1 MSSGSSG
8 RYQSRLFNFV
18 HQQSRRVT
26 QQWEHT
32 YRHLQVATKWGVEVL
47 LYPVYLLFQSSES
60 FGKTL
65 QTKEPQTR
73 LKLQPND
80 PNFQPEMP
88 NVDSPI
94 QHILEAVNYLSSDE
108 PATPTKTSEP
118 FNPLALLGVFRLKF
132 VDNNANLTQSSNI
145 TENKAESLKPSHLE
159 NPLQQHLPIV
169 RGIATN
175 LFNRNLV
182 LVTTDNEIL
191 DILTPQQQAKLE
203 DRIINEVANYWQSFL
218 RDAARSRSI
227 PLAQPLVEKERR
239 LIEAKK
245 ETDLLPQ
252 IDHLLAKL
260 TDGNTSNIPVLAE
273 GIPKDLVNN
282 DVCNVISNLTPNP
295 NPCRVGEQES
305 KPLSLWGR
313 GLERGFNNKSHIAL
327 NTDRLLAFL
336 DIAVAKL
343 ESNAL
348 VPVQE
353 RSQEIVQVAQ
363 TQLNIFLYGKEQ
375 LAGKGEIATTADGL
389 ETHKVNLETLIE
401 AGLNY
406 FFGVGNR
413 KTLESTTNDRRLPG
427 KLLSSSSRKALSKS
441 PQLENQDLTDD
452 SWLRWSDLFGD
463 TETVV
468 ENPVPLSQRKTS
480 GLESSLSVGHFPQ
493 NNLSVK
499 QPQVKSGLVQRKQP
513 TSNLAPSQKTSAK
526 VASAKQTQAR
536 ISQTKNESRKGEILQ
551 QQFHQSSQVKARPDW
566 IETKATS
573 TGYEK
578 HPLEQ
583 LLQWLDDVMLWLEE
597 VFVNIFQW
605 LRQIWH
611 RK

>member
-65 QTKEPQTR
+65 HTQEPQTK

-94 QHILEAVNYLSSDE
+94 QHVLEAVNYLSFDE
-108 PATPTKTSEP
+108 PASTPTKTSEL
-118 FNPLALLGVFRLKF
+118 FNPLAYLGVFRLKF

-145 TENKAESLKPSHLE
+145 TDNQAESLKPSHLK

-169 RGIATN
+169 CGIATN
-175 LFNRNLV
+175 LINRNLV
-182 LVTTDNEIL
+182 LVTVDNEIL

-203 DRIINEVANYWQSFL
+203 DRIINEVANYWQSW
-218 RDAARSRSI
+218 
-227 PLAQPLVEKERR
+227 R

-245 ETDLLPQ
+245 ETQLLPQ

-260 TDGNTSNIPVLAE
+260 TDGNTANIPVLAE
-273 GIPKDLVNN
+273 GIPKDL
-282 DVCNVISNLTPNP
+282 
-295 NPCRVGEQES
+295 
-305 KPLSLWGR
+305 
-313 GLERGFNNKSHIAL
+313 L

-375 LAGKGEIATTADGL
+375 LAGKGEIATTADSL
-389 ETHKVNLETLIE
+389 ETHTLNLEALIE
-401 AGLNY
+401 AALNY

-413 KTLESTTNDRRLPG
+413 KTLESTTNDQRLPG
-427 KLLSSSSRKALSKS
+427 KLLSSSFRKALSKN

-452 SWLRWSDLFGD
+452 SWLKWSDLFGD

-468 ENPVPLSQRKTS
+468 EKPVPVSQRKTS

-493 NNLSVK
+493 KNLSVK
-499 QPQVKSGLVQRKQP
+499 QPQVKSGLVQRKQS
-513 TSNLAPSQKTSAK
+513 TSNLASSQKTSAK
-526 VASAKQTQAR
+526 VASAKQSQTR
-536 ISQTKNESRKGEILQ
+536 ISQTKSESRKGEILQ
-551 QQFHQSSQVKARPDW
+551 QQFHQSSQVEAQPDW

-583 LLQWLDDVMLWLEE
+583 LLQWLDDVMLWLEK
-597 VFVNIFQW
+597 VFVNIFQS
-605 LRQIWH
+605 LRQMWQG
-611 RK
+611 K

>member
-32 YRHLQVATKWGVEVL
+32 FRHLQVATKWGVEVL

-60 FGKTL
+60 SGKML
-65 QTKEPQTR
+65 HTKEPQTR

-80 PNFQPEMP
+80 TDFQTETLP

-94 QHILEAVNYLSSDE
+94 QYVLEAVNYLSSDE
-108 PATPTKTSEP
+108 PASTPAKTSEP
-118 FNPLALLGVFRLKF
+118 FNPLAFLGVFWLKF
-132 VDNNANLTQSSNI
+132 LDNNSTNKANLTQSSNI
-145 TENKAESLKPSHLE
+145 IENQAGSLNPSQLE
-159 NPLQQHLPIV
+159 NALKQYLPRV

-175 LFNRNLV
+175 LMNRNLV
-182 LVTTDNEIL
+182 LVSADNEIL

-203 DRIINEVANYWQSFL
+203 YRIINEVANYWQFSL
-218 RDAARSRSI
+218 RSAARTPTGKQATRSV
-227 PLAQPLVEKERR
+227 PLAQPLAEKERR

-245 ETDLLPQ
+245 ETELLPQ
-252 IDHLLAKL
+252 IDSLLAKL
-260 TDGNTSNIPVLAE
+260 TGENTANIPVLAE
-273 GIPKDLVNN
+273 GIPK
-282 DVCNVISNLTPNP
+282 NLP
-295 NPCRVGEQES
+295 
-305 KPLSLWGR
+305 
-313 GLERGFNNKSHIAL
+313 
-327 NTDRLLAFL
+327 NTDRFLAFL

-375 LAGKGEIATTADGL
+375 LAARGEIAATADGL
-389 ETHKVNLETLIE
+389 ETHTLNLQALIE
-401 AGLNY
+401 AALNY
-406 FFGVGNR
+406 FFGIGNI
-413 KTLESTTNDRRLPG
+413 KTLKPTTSDQRLPG
-427 KLLSSSSRKALSKS
+427 KLLSSPPRKALSKS
-441 PQLENQDLTDD
+441 RQLENQDFTDD
-452 SWLRWSDLFGD
+452 PWLTWSDLFGD
-463 TETVV
+463 TEIVADK
-468 ENPVPLSQRKTS
+468 PVPLSQRKNPA
-480 GLESSLSVGHFPQ
+480 LASSLSVRDFPKK
-493 NNLSVK
+493 NLTVQ
-499 QPQVKSGLVQRKQP
+499 QPKVGSGLVQRKQP
-513 TSNLAPSQKTSAK
+513 TSNLASSQKTSGK

-536 ISQTKNESRKGEILQ
+536 ISQTKSESRKGEILQ
-551 QQFHQSSQVKARPDW
+551 QQFHQSSQVEAQPDW

-573 TGYEK
+573 TGYDK

-583 LLQWLDDVMLWLEE
+583 LLEWLDYVMVWLEE
-597 VFVNIFQW
+597 RFVNIFQS
-605 LRQIWH
+605 LRQLWQ

>member
-32 YRHLQVATKWGVEVL
+32 FRHLQVATKWGVEAL

-60 FGKTL
+60 SGKTL

-80 PNFQPEMP
+80 TDFQSEIPNA
-88 NVDSPI
+88 DSPI
-94 QHILEAVNYLSSDE
+94 QQVLEAVNYVLSDE
-108 PATPTKTSEP
+108 AASTTTKTSET

-132 VDNNANLTQSSNI
+132 VDKNSTNNVIYIESSSI
-145 TENKAESLKPSHLE
+145 TENKAEIINLQLDNALK
-159 NPLQQHLPIV
+159 QHLPAV

-175 LFNRNLV
+175 LMNRSLV
-182 LVTTDNEIL
+182 LVTTENEIL

-203 DRIINEVANYWQSFL
+203 DRIINEVANYWQSW
-218 RDAARSRSI
+218 
-227 PLAQPLVEKERR
+227 R
-239 LIEAKK
+239 LIIAKK
-245 ETDLLPQ
+245 ETELLPQ
-252 IDHLLAKL
+252 IDRLLAKL
-260 TDGNTSNIPVLAE
+260 TDGNTTKISALAE
-273 GIPKDLVNN
+273 GISKDL
-282 DVCNVISNLTPNP
+282 
-295 NPCRVGEQES
+295 
-305 KPLSLWGR
+305 
-313 GLERGFNNKSHIAL
+313 L
-327 NTDRLLAFL
+327 NTERLLAFL

-375 LAGKGEIATTADGL
+375 LAARGEIATTTDGL
-389 ETHKVNLETLIE
+389 ETHTLNIQALIE
-401 AGLNY
+401 AALNY

-413 KTLESTTNDRRLPG
+413 KTFDSTTSDEQLPG
-427 KLLSSSSRKALSKS
+427 KLFSSRFRKALFKS
-441 PQLENQDLTDD
+441 PLLENQDLAVDP
-452 SWLRWSDLFGD
+452 WLTWNDLFGD
-463 TETVV
+463 TETVAEKSV
-468 ENPVPLSQRKTS
+468 RDSQVQNPALAA
-480 GLESSLSVGHFPQ
+480 SLSVGHFPQ
-493 NNLSVK
+493 KNLTVK
-499 QPQVKSGLVQRKQP
+499 QPKIGSGLVQRKQAN
-513 TSNLAPSQKTSAK
+513 SNLASSQKISVK
-526 VASAKQTQAR
+526 VSSTKQTQAHT
-536 ISQTKNESRKGEILQ
+536 SLTKREIRKGEILQ
-551 QQFHQSSQVKARPDW
+551 QQFPQSSQVEAQPDW

-583 LLQWLDDVMLWLEE
+583 LLEWVDYAMLWLEE
-597 VFVNIFQW
+597 KFVKIFQS
-605 LRQIWH
+605 LRQMWQG
-611 RK
+611 K

>member
-26 QQWEHT
+26 EQWEHT
-32 YRHLQVATKWGVEVL
+32 YRHLQVATKWSVEVL

-65 QTKEPQTR
+65 HTKEPQTR

-94 QHILEAVNYLSSDE
+94 QHVLEAVNYLSSNK
-108 PATPTKTSEP
+108 PASTSTKTSEP
-118 FNPLALLGVFRLKF
+118 FNPLAYLGVFRLKF
-132 VDNNANLTQSSNI
+132 VDNNAILPQSSNI
-145 TENKAESLKPSHLE
+145 TENQAESLKPSHLE
-159 NPLQQHLPIV
+159 NPLQQYLPIV
-169 RGIATN
+169 CGIATN
-175 LFNRNLV
+175 LINRNLV
-182 LVTTDNEIL
+182 LVTADNEIL
-191 DILTPQQQAKLE
+191 DILTPQQQVKLE
-203 DRIINEVANYWQSFL
+203 DRIINEVANYWQYW
-218 RDAARSRSI
+218 
-227 PLAQPLVEKERR
+227 R
-239 LIEAKK
+239 LIKLKK
-245 ETDLLPQ
+245 EAQLLPQ

-260 TDGNTSNIPVLAE
+260 TDGNTANIPVLAE
-273 GIPKDLVNN
+273 GIPKDL
-282 DVCNVISNLTPNP
+282 
-295 NPCRVGEQES
+295 
-305 KPLSLWGR
+305 
-313 GLERGFNNKSHIAL
+313 L

-348 VPVQE
+348 VSVQE

-389 ETHKVNLETLIE
+389 ETHTVNLEALIE
-401 AGLNY
+401 AALNY

-413 KTLESTTNDRRLPG
+413 KTLESTTNDQRLPG
-427 KLLSSSSRKALSKS
+427 KLLSLSSRKALSKS

-468 ENPVPLSQRKTS
+468 EKPVPLSQRKTP
-480 GLESSLSVGHFPQ
+480 GLESSLSAAHFPQ
-493 NNLSVK
+493 KNLSVK
-499 QPQVKSGLVQRKQP
+499 QPQVKSGLVQRKQS
-513 TSNLAPSQKTSAK
+513 TSNLAPSQKISAK

-536 ISQTKNESRKGEILQ
+536 ISQTKSESRKGEILQ

-597 VFVNIFQW
+597 VFVNIFQS
-605 LRQIWH
+605 LRQMWQG
-611 RK
+611 K

>member
-32 YRHLQVATKWGVEVL
+32 FRHLQVATKWGVEVL

-60 FGKTL
+60 SGKTL

-80 PNFQPEMP
+80 TDFQPVMP

-94 QHILEAVNYLSSDE
+94 QHVLEAVHYLSSDQ
-108 PATPTKTSEP
+108 PASTPAKTSEF
-118 FNPLALLGVFRLKF
+118 FNPLALVGVFRLKF

-159 NPLQQHLPIV
+159 NPLQQHVSIV

-175 LFNRNLV
+175 LLNRNLV
-182 LVTTDNEIL
+182 LITSDNEIL

-203 DRIINEVANYWQSFL
+203 NRIINEVAKYWQCW
-218 RDAARSRSI
+218 
-227 PLAQPLVEKERR
+227 R
-239 LIEAKK
+239 LIIAQK
-245 ETDLLPQ
+245 ETQLLPQ
-252 IDHLLAKL
+252 IDRLLAKL
-260 TDGNTSNIPVLAE
+260 TDGNPAKIPVLAE
-273 GIPKDLVNN
+273 GIPKDLINN
-282 DVCNVISNLTPNP
+282 TVSNLISNLTPNP
-295 NPCRVGEQES
+295 NPTMVGEQES
-305 KPLSLWGR
+305 EPIGLWGR
-313 GLERGFNNKSHIAL
+313 GLENKSHIAF

-348 VPVQE
+348 VPVHE

-375 LAGKGEIATTADGL
+375 LAGKREIATTADDL
-389 ETHKVNLETLIE
+389 ETHKLNLQALIE
-401 AGLNY
+401 AALNY
-406 FFGVGNR
+406 FFGVGSR
-413 KTLESTTNDRRLPG
+413 KTLEPTTSDQRLPG
-427 KLLSSSSRKALSKS
+427 KVLSSCPRKGLPKS
-441 PQLENQDLTDD
+441 PQLENQDLKDD
-452 SWLRWSDLFGD
+452 PWLTRGDLFGD

-468 ENPVPLSQRKTS
+468 DKPVTLSQTKNPA
-480 GLESSLSVGHFPQ
+480 LAASLSVGHFPQ
-493 NNLSVK
+493 KNLSVK
-499 QPQVKSGLVQRKQP
+499 QPKVGSGLVRKKQP
-513 TSNLAPSQKTSAK
+513 TSNLASSQKTSGK
-526 VASAKQTQAR
+526 VASRKQTQAR
-536 ISQTKNESRKGEILQ
+536 ISETKSESRKGEILQ
-551 QQFHQSSQVKARPDW
+551 QQFHQSSQVEAQPDW

-583 LLQWLDDVMLWLEE
+583 FLEWLDYVMLWLEE
-597 VFVNIFQW
+597 RFVKIIQF
-605 LRQIWH
+605 LRQMWSGNNTNS
-611 RK
+611 

>member
-18 HQQSRRVT
+18 HKQSRRVT

-32 YRHLQVATKWGVEVL
+32 FRHLQVATKWGVEVL

-60 FGKTL
+60 SGKTL

-80 PNFQPEMP
+80 TDFQPETLP

-94 QHILEAVNYLSSDE
+94 QHVLEAVHYLSSDE
-108 PATPTKTSEP
+108 PASTPTKTSEP
-118 FNPLALLGVFRLKF
+118 FNPLALVGVFRLKF
-132 VDNNANLTQSSNI
+132 VDNNANLTHSSNI
-145 TENKAESLKPSHLE
+145 TENKAANLNPSQLE
-159 NPLQQHLPIV
+159 NALKRHLPIV

-175 LFNRNLV
+175 LMNRNLV
-182 LVTTDNEIL
+182 LVSSDNEVL

-203 DRIINEVANYWQSFL
+203 DRIINEVAKYWQSSL
-218 RDAARSRSI
+218 RHAARTPTGKQATRSV

-239 LIEAKK
+239 LIIAQK
-245 ETDLLPQ
+245 ETQLLPQ
-252 IDHLLAKL
+252 IDRLLAKL
-260 TDGNTSNIPVLAE
+260 TDGNPAKIPVLAE
-273 GIPKDLVNN
+273 GIPKDL
-282 DVCNVISNLTPNP
+282 I
-295 NPCRVGEQES
+295 
-305 KPLSLWGR
+305 
-313 GLERGFNNKSHIAL
+313 

-336 DIAVAKL
+336 DTAVAKL

-375 LAGKGEIATTADGL
+375 LAGRGEIATTADSL
-389 ETHKVNLETLIE
+389 ETHKLNLQALIE
-401 AGLNY
+401 AALNY
-406 FFGVGNR
+406 FFGVGSR
-413 KTLESTTNDRRLPG
+413 KTLEPTISDERLPS
-427 KLLSSSSRKALSKS
+427 KLLSSHLRKALSKS

-452 SWLRWSDLFGD
+452 SWLTWGDLFGD

-468 ENPVPLSQRKTS
+468 DKPVTLSQTKNPA
-480 GLESSLSVGHFPQ
+480 LAPSLSVGHSPQ
-493 NNLSVK
+493 KNLSVK
-499 QPQVKSGLVQRKQP
+499 QPKVGSGLVQRKQP
-513 TSNLAPSQKTSAK
+513 TSNLASSQKTSGK
-526 VASAKQTQAR
+526 VSSRKQTQAS
-536 ISQTKNESRKGEILQ
+536 ISQTKSESGKGEILQ
-551 QQFHQSSQVKARPDW
+551 EQFHQSSQVEAQPDW
-566 IETKATS
+566 IETKVTS

-583 LLQWLDDVMLWLEE
+583 LLEWLDYVMLWLEKR
-597 VFVNIFQW
+597 FVKIFQL
-605 LRQIWH
+605 LRQMWQG
-611 RK
+611 K

>member
-32 YRHLQVATKWGVEVL
+32 FRHLQVATKWGVEAL

-60 FGKTL
+60 SGKTL

-80 PNFQPEMP
+80 TDFQSEIPNA
-88 NVDSPI
+88 DSPI
-94 QHILEAVNYLSSDE
+94 QQVLEAVNYVLSDE
-108 PATPTKTSEP
+108 AVSTPTKTSET

-132 VDNNANLTQSSNI
+132 VDEKSRNNVSYIESSSI
-145 TENKAESLKPSHLE
+145 TENKAGIINSLQLDKALK
-159 NPLQQHLPIV
+159 QHFPAV

-175 LFNRNLV
+175 LMNRSLV
-182 LVTTDNEIL
+182 LVTTENEIL

-203 DRIINEVANYWQSFL
+203 DRIINEVANYWQSW
-218 RDAARSRSI
+218 
-227 PLAQPLVEKERR
+227 R
-239 LIEAKK
+239 LIIAKK
-245 ETDLLPQ
+245 ETELLPQ
-252 IDHLLAKL
+252 IDRLLAKL
-260 TDGNTSNIPVLAE
+260 TDGNTTKIPALAE
-273 GIPKDLVNN
+273 GISKDL
-282 DVCNVISNLTPNP
+282 
-295 NPCRVGEQES
+295 
-305 KPLSLWGR
+305 
-313 GLERGFNNKSHIAL
+313 L
-327 NTDRLLAFL
+327 NTERLLAFL

-375 LAGKGEIATTADGL
+375 LAARGEIATTTDGL
-389 ETHKVNLETLIE
+389 ETHTLNIQALIE
-401 AGLNY
+401 AALNY

-413 KTLESTTNDRRLPG
+413 KTLDSTTSDEQLPG
-427 KLLSSSSRKALSKS
+427 KLFSSRFRKALSKS
-441 PQLENQDLTDD
+441 PLLENQDLAVDP
-452 SWLRWSDLFGD
+452 WLTWNDLFGD
-463 TETVV
+463 TETVAEKSV
-468 ENPVPLSQRKTS
+468 RGSQVQNPALAA
-480 GLESSLSVGHFPQ
+480 SLSVGHFPQ
-493 NNLSVK
+493 NNLTVK
-499 QPQVKSGLVQRKQP
+499 QPKIGSGLVQRKQAI
-513 TSNLAPSQKTSAK
+513 SNLASSQKISGK
-526 VASAKQTQAR
+526 VAAAKQTQAR
-536 ISQTKNESRKGEILQ
+536 ISPTKRESRKGEILQ
-551 QQFHQSSQVKARPDW
+551 QQFHQSSQVEAQPDW

-583 LLQWLDDVMLWLEE
+583 LLEWVDYAMLWLEE
-597 VFVNIFQW
+597 RFVKIFQS
-605 LRQIWH
+605 LRQMWQG
-611 RK
+611 K